1 MIPEK
6 SNIEAYMSRKKLLFA
21 GGLALFVMA
30 GFFLIPV
37 SNPGN
42 SGANLQFF
50 GRACLGPDKSN
61 NEMVLNF
68 VVQGSDIFLD
78 QNKDD
83 IAQPEERL
91 DTNQLPVIED
101 SVSGTQY
108 QLKELRLTKG
118 VELVSK
124 DLPQCLALTVAVS
137 GENNFEQI
145 GQIFMSTQ
153 AEDVKW
159 VHFNGRNRMIF
170 GDPEIA
176 LTAGEKIQLTV
187 FFGTNAV
194 GEGRDLGTPKILEAD
209 KVQVWEEL
217 TETDRFS
224 PVLPASGTVFPELE
238 IEIPTSGEAF
248 VSKISLD
255 EFC

>member
-1 MIPEK
+1 MIPKK
-6 SNIEAYMSRKKLLFA
+6 SNSDVNMSPKKWLLA
-21 GGLALFVMA
+21 VGLALLGMA
-30 GFFLIPV
+30 GYFLFPV
-37 SNPGN
+37 SNSGN
-42 SGANLQFF
+42 SSANLQFF

-83 IAQPEERL
+83 IAQPEEHL
-91 DTNQLPVIED
+91 DTNQLPLIED
-101 SVSGTQY
+101 SASGTQY

-118 VELVSK
+118 VDLVSK

-137 GENNFEQI
+137 GENKFEQI
-145 GQIFMSTQ
+145 GQVFMSTQ
-153 AEDVKW
+153 AEDAKW

-170 GDPEIA
+170 GDPEVE

-194 GEGRDLGTPKILEAD
+194 GEGRDLGTPRILEAD
-209 KVQVWEEL
+209 KAQVWEEL

-238 IEIPTSGEAF
+238 IEIPTTGEAF